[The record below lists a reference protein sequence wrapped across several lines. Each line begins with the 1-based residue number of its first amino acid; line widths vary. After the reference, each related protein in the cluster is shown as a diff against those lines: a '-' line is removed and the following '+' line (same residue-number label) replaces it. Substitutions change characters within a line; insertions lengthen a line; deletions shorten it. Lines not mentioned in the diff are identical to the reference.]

1 MELTTKQE
9 QGLKTALSRYSL
21 GMPYTVIS
29 GYAGT
34 GKSTLVN
41 FIVSALNINENDVA
55 YIAYT
60 GKASQVLKSK
70 GCKNAVTAHKLLYY
84 ANKNKE
90 GEFIFRPRER
100 LEHPYKLIVIDE
112 VSMLPEK
119 MWYQLLSHG
128 IYVLA
133 LGDPGQLPP
142 VKDKPA
148 PILEK
153 PHVFLDEVMRQAQES
168 AIIRLSMHIR
178 EGKDFRTFPTV
189 SGEVG
194 IIPHKYMFD
203 GEDVA
208 LLQADQIICG
218 TNAERNRI
226 NKKVRE
232 LMGRGPEPEIGDK
245 IIGLDNHWDDISVEG
260 NALTNGAIGT
270 INKYEMKEQF
280 YPASNI
286 KFKDF
291 PESSQIMYTDFDT
304 EDGDAFLDIPI
315 DYHCITTGD
324 PLLTPKQEGTI
335 SSYNRGVTAK
345 SLRTGDYGMMNYLKT
360 IPYHFNYGYAITCW
374 KAQGSEFPLVIGY
387 DASWLKKKSAEE
399 YQKYL
404 YTLVTRTQKTLI
416 LVGE

>member
-41 FIVSALNINENDVA
+41 FIVSALDIDENDVA

-100 LEHPYKLIVIDE
+100 LEHPYKLIVVDE

-270 INKYEMKEQF
+270 INEYEMKEQF

-291 PESSQIMYTDFDT
+291 PESSKIMYTDFDT
-304 EDGDAFLDIPI
+304 EDGDAFLNIPI

-387 DASWLKKKSAEE
+387 DAGWLKKKSAEE

>member
-9 QGLKTALSRYSL
+9 QGLKTALSRYNL

-41 FIVSALNINENDVA
+41 FIVSALNINEDDVA

-194 IIPHKYMFD
+194 IIPHKYMFN

-270 INKYEMKEQF
+270 INRYEMKEQF

-291 PESSQIMYTDFDT
+291 PESSKIMYTDFDT
-304 EDGDAFLDIPI
+304 EDGDAFLNIPI

-387 DASWLKKKSAEE
+387 DAGWLKKKSAEE